1 MLAMLAM
8 VEDHGG
14 APVTAYVV
22 ERDGEVVATLLH
34 AEKITW
40 TGAGKPERCREMWG
54 DDEKWIT
61 RWPEMC
67 RQQLQ
72 RLVGAGRNWQQ
83 VASTEPIDAY

>member
-1 MLAMLAM
+1 M
-8 VEDHGG
+8 VHLSPRTWSKEM
-14 APVTAYVV
+14 
-22 ERDGEVVATLLH
+22 ERWWPPCSTQRRSPGPEP
-34 AEKITW
+34 E
-40 TGAGKPERCREMWG
+40 KPERCREMWG

-72 RLVGAGRNWQQ
+72 QLVGAGRNWQQ

>member
-1 MLAMLAM
+1 
-8 VEDHGG
+8 
-14 APVTAYVV
+14 
-22 ERDGEVVATLLH
+22 
-34 AEKITW
+34 
-40 TGAGKPERCREMWG
+40 MWG

-72 RLVGAGRNWQQ
+72 QLVGAGRNWQQ